1 MMKEEKASRWCA
13 AVAVAA
19 GERRL
24 PLLLLLV
31 LLLRD
36 GGEELPCR
44 KSETRTS
51 HLSGIRCRGRRGSVR
66 RRVRKSG
73 R

>member
-1 MMKEEKASRWCA
+1 MKEEKASRWCV
-13 AVAVAA
+13 AVAVVA
-19 GERRL
+19 GERI
-24 PLLLLLV
+24 LLLLLLLL

-36 GGEELPCR
+36 GGEELQCR

-51 HLSGIRCRGRRGSVR
+51 QLEGIRCRGRRGSVR
-66 RRVRKSG
+66 RRVRRSS

>member
-1 MMKEEKASRWCA
+1 MKEEKASRWCA
-13 AVAVAA
+13 AVAVTA

-24 PLLLLLV
+24 LLLLL
-31 LLLRD
+31 LLLLQD
-36 GGEELPCR
+36 GGEELQCR

-66 RRVRKSG
+66 RRVRRSG

>member
-1 MMKEEKASRWCA
+1 MKEEKASRWYV
-13 AVAVAA
+13 AVAEAA
-19 GERRL
+19 GERI
-24 PLLLLLV
+24 LLLLL
-31 LLLRD
+31 LLLLMRD

-51 HLSGIRCRGRRGSVR
+51 HLEGIRCRGRRGSVR
-66 RRVRKSG
+66 RRVRRSG

>member
-1 MMKEEKASRWCA
+1 MKEETASRWYV

-19 GERRL
+19 GERI
-24 PLLLLLV
+24 LLLLLM
-31 LLLRD
+31 RD
-36 GGEELPCR
+36 GEEELLCR

-51 HLSGIRCRGRRGSVR
+51 HLEGIRCRGRRGSVR
-66 RRVRKSG
+66 RRVRRSA

>member
-1 MMKEEKASRWCA
+1 MKEEKASRWYV

-19 GERRL
+19 GERRS
-24 PLLLLLV
+24 LLLLL
-31 LLLRD
+31 LLSLMRD
-36 GGEELPCR
+36 GGEELQCR

-66 RRVRKSG
+66 RRVRRSG

>member
-1 MMKEEKASRWCA
+1 MKEEKASRWCA
-13 AVAVAA
+13 AVAGAA

-24 PLLLLLV
+24 LLLLLL

-36 GGEELPCR
+36 GGVELPCCR

-66 RRVRKSG
+66 RRVRRSG

>member
-1 MMKEEKASRWCA
+1 MKEEKASRWCA

-24 PLLLLLV
+24 LL

-36 GGEELPCR
+36 GGEELQCR

-66 RRVRKSG
+66 RRVRRSG

>member
-1 MMKEEKASRWCA
+1 MKEEKASRWYV

-24 PLLLLLV
+24 LLLLL

-51 HLSGIRCRGRRGSVR
+51 HLSGIRCRGRQESVR
-66 RRVRKSG
+66 RRVRRSG

>member
-1 MMKEEKASRWCA
+1 MKEEKANRWCA

-24 PLLLLLV
+24 LLLLL

-36 GGEELPCR
+36 GGEELLCCR

-51 HLSGIRCRGRRGSVR
+51 HLSGIRCRGRRGSVS